1 MQQRGG
7 RQTASS
13 AAGDGHRGFSL
24 IELLVV
30 MAIIGILTAILL
42 PAVQYVREAA
52 RRSQCKNNLKQIAL
66 AAHNFEE
73 AHGYLP
79 PGMDFQH
86 VGPLVYLL
94 PHLDQAAY
102 YERFSFDPGFVYWW
116 QNPIN
121 RPPLAGPPWIPVP
134 VNNPD
139 KYAAVGTLPVLLC
152 PSAPPPTAVDGVIMC
167 VTHGTPGVDF
177 TIGLPPDTYYYS
189 GAPGAQYLTRSFYA
203 PCAGDYFYGSGRYR
217 GAFWYSAQGRGIKL
231 TDIKD
236 GSTNTLLFGETPGD
250 LVTWDVGIP
259 PQLNS
264 QCIAT
269 SGLYITDGIDSR
281 ADYLNPNSDAIHFGS
296 RHPGVI
302 HFAFAD
308 GSVRGIQNTGSL
320 NEGPMFL
327 MMLRLGGIRD
337 QEVVDAP

>member
-1 MQQRGG
+1 MHRSNLMQQRGG

-102 YERFSFDPGFVYWW
+102 YERFSFDPGF
-116 QNPIN
+116 
-121 RPPLAGPPWIPVP
+121 G
-134 VNNPD
+134 
-139 KYAAVGTLPVLLC
+139 LPVVETHVMEHGLFFLQGKGLYYLGNEWMEVEKDDFIWMGPYC
-152 PSAPPPTAVDGVIMC
+152 P
-167 VTHGTPGVDF
+167 
-177 TIGLPPDTYYYS
+177 
-189 GAPGAQYLTRSFYA
+189 QSFYA
-203 PCAGDYFYGSGRYR
+203 TGPTPAKYLYYKNVNR
-217 GAFWYSAQGRGIKL
+217 
-231 TDIKD
+231 DIA
-236 GSTNTLLFGETPGD
+236 L
-250 LVTWDVGIP
+250 
-259 PQLNS
+259 
-264 QCIAT
+264 
-269 SGLYITDGIDSR
+269 
-281 ADYLNPNSDAIHFGS
+281 
-296 RHPGVI
+296 
-302 HFAFAD
+302 
-308 GSVRGIQNTGSL
+308 
-320 NEGPMFL
+320 
-327 MMLRLGGIRD
+327 
-337 QEVVDAP
+337 